1 MLRAVLWDNDGV
13 LVDTEE
19 LYFRASR
26 EVLAGAGV
34 ELTRAHY
41 MDVSMRQ
48 GLSVFDLA
56 AAQGVDAER
65 IEQLRAARND
75 LYSRLVSAG
84 NLVID
89 GVAETLR
96 ALHGRVAMGIVTSS
110 RRDHFELIHATTG
123 LLPYF
128 DFVLTREDFAQSK
141 PHPDAYLA
149 ALDRAGL
156 HADDCVAVED
166 SERGLVAA
174 NAAGLRC
181 LVVPTALT
189 RGGDFRAAH
198 KVLRDVREVVA
209 EIR

>member
-26 EVLAGAGV
+26 EVLAGAGI

-65 IEQLRAARND
+65 IEQLRLARND
-75 LYSRLVSAG
+75 LYGRLVSAG

-128 DFVLTREDFAQSK
+128 DFVLTREDFVQSK

-149 ALDRAGL
+149 ALERGGL
-156 HADDCVAVED
+156 HADECVAVED

-174 NAAGLRC
+174 TAAGLRC

-189 RGGDFRAAH
+189 RGSDFRAAH